1 MMVKKVEEEG
11 EKEKKLYEEF
21 MCACKADMGNLQ
33 GAVDDANKKIP
44 ELESLIAELEAL
56 LKKLKADVE
65 QHKKDRAA
73 AKAAIDE
80 ATEIRKKEAAAAKAE
95 SVDNTTTIAA
105 LKKAIAALEKGMGGA
120 FLQTHAAAVLKRLLQ
135 SDRPVM
141 GNLMDADRDDLAAFL
156 DAPAY
161 GNEYAPQSGEIVGI
175 LKQMLDEMIASEHDG
190 SEREEKA
197 NIAFKLTVKAKLK
210 EIAALNKLVEDKLT
224 RIGEISVKLAMS
236 KNDLEDTQEGLGD
249 NSKMLADL
257 EASCKSKTG
266 EWEER
271 CKMRAME
278 LAALADTIKVLNDDD
293 ALDLFKKTLPSAS
306 LLQVK
311 VTSTAL
317 RQRALA
323 KILALRSARP
333 QLDLIA
339 LALNGKKIGFGEIIK
354 MIDEMVVTLKKEQDD
369 DDAKMEYC
377 KNQLDTTDDKLKE
390 LGHTLEDQES
400 QLAALQEGITTT
412 TAEIDALEDGI
423 TALDKSVAEATEQR
437 KKEHDEYSQLMA
449 GNGAAKELILFAK
462 NRMQKFYNPKLYK
475 PPPKRELTEEERITL
490 NNGGTLAP
498 TAAPAGIAGTGIAV
512 FAQVSEREAQ
522 PETETQTVE
531 VSVSAGSSGGGAS
544 VNTGSVSAN
553 VAAKS
558 EVKTADPGKVDL
570 GAAPETFG
578 GGGDYKKSESSGGAL
593 ALMDLLVK
601 DLTKEMTEAEAEEK
615 NSQADYEKMLKD
627 SATKRAEDSKAV
639 TDKTEALAN
648 MQGEL
653 ESTEEAKA
661 STEKDIAATNEYLAS
676 LHTECDF
683 IMKFY
688 TTRQEARASEIDAMG
703 NAKAVLSG
711 A

>member
-1 MMVKKVEEEG
+1 MKKVEEEG
-11 EKEKKLYEEF
+11 EKEKELYDAF
-21 MCACKADMGNLQ
+21 MCYCKSGVGQLQ
-33 GAVDDANKKIP
+33 GAVDDANKRIP
-44 ELESLIAELEAL
+44 ELTSLIEELEAL
-56 LKKLKADVE
+56 LGKLKADIE
-65 QHKKDRAA
+65 LHKKDRVA
-73 AKAAIDE
+73 AKAAIDA
-80 ATEIRKKEAAAAKAE
+80 ATEIPNKEAAAAKAE
-95 SVDNTTTIAA
+95 SVDNQVYIAA
-105 LKKAIAALEKGMGGA
+105 LKKAIAALEKGMAGT
-120 FLQTHAAAVLKRLLQ
+120 FLQTSAATVLKRLLQ
-135 SDRPVM
+135 SDNQII
-141 GNLMDADRDDLAAFL
+141 GSLMEADRQDLTAFL

-161 GNEYAPQSGEIVGI
+161 GNEYVPQSQEIVGM
-175 LKQMLDEMIASEHDG
+175 LKQMLDEMIASEKDG
-190 SEREEKA
+190 SAREEKA
-197 NIAFKLTVKAKLK
+197 NIAFKLTLKAKLA
-210 EIAALNKLVEDKLT
+210 EIAALNELIEAKLT
-224 RIGEISVKLAMS
+224 RIGELSVKLAAS

-257 EASCKSKTG
+257 KASCKTKTA

-311 VTSTAL
+311 VTSATL

-339 LALNGKKIGFGEIIK
+339 LALNGKKIGFVEIIK

-437 KKEHDEYSQLMA
+437 KKEHEEYAALMA
-449 GNGAAKELILFAK
+449 ANGAAKELILFAK

-498 TAAPAGIAGTGIAV
+498 TAGPAGIAGTGIAV
-512 FAQVSEREAQ
+512 FAQMAQ
-522 PETETQTVE
+522 SVTQPVTETQTVE
-531 VSVSAGSSGGGAS
+531 VNIDASASGGAGAGAAA
-544 VNTGSVSAN
+544 VDTGSVSAN
-553 VAAKS
+553 AAATS
-558 EVKTADPGKVDL
+558 EVKTADPGSVEL
-570 GAAPETFG
+570 GAAPKTFG
-578 GGGDYKKSESSGGAL
+578 GEYKKSESGGAL

-615 NSQADYEKMLKD
+615 NSQEDYEKMLKD
-627 SATKRAEDSKAV
+627 SATK
-639 TDKTEALAN
+639 
-648 MQGEL
+648 
-653 ESTEEAKA
+653 
-661 STEKDIAATNEYLAS
+661 
-676 LHTECDF
+676 
-683 IMKFY
+683 
-688 TTRQEARASEIDAMG
+688 
-703 NAKAVLSG
+703 
-711 A
+711 